1 MSTFIYL
8 DIETEKFFGDPDL
21 VGMPREAQILAI
33 PFGLAVT
40 MHSIVTATWLSNEVS
55 ELWSR
60 LCEPDAV
67 VVGFNIQQFDLPIIF
82 NSAIWTGD
90 HLRDAGIPAQPGWPR
105 VIDLFEQIKLATGRW
120 VKLDDV
126 AWATLKRRKTADGKQ
141 AAQWLRDGEI
151 EKVVAY
157 CREDVQLVKE
167 LHEWTFQGEPLI
179 LPRQQNKYKGNEH
192 EIRLW
197 LDQAGQWERYE
208 VWR

>member
-1 MSTFIYL
+1 MTTNFLYL

-21 VGMPREAQILAI
+21 VGMPREAQMLAI

-40 MHSIVTATWLSNEVS
+40 DGPSVETWLANDAT
-55 ELWSR
+55 ELWR
-60 LCEPDAV
+60 LLCLPDKV
-67 VVGFNIQQFDLPIIF
+67 VVGFNIQQFDLPI
-82 NSAIWTGD
+82 
-90 HLRDAGIPAQPGWPR
+90 LYRAGGAMGGQWPHT
-105 VIDLFEQIKLATGRW
+105 IDLFEQIKLATGRW

-208 VWR
+208 VRR